1 MKPARRHRHA
11 PVGPQPAPMDR
22 RACLLVA
29 GATAL
34 GLPALAPA
42 AGAEAWPRQAVR
54 ITLAYPPGGVSDA
67 VLRQL
72 AARWAAQW
80 QVGVHVDH
88 LPGAGGALAL
98 RALARA
104 RPDGH
109 ALCFCAISP
118 LTVQPH
124 LSAVHA
130 DLPDA
135 VAPVVAVMNTPVLV
149 LGTPAL
155 AAPDFGAMVT
165 AAQARDGAIRWAS
178 SGVATT
184 GHLVLEQVRRASGAG
199 FVHVPYK
206 GGGQQLTAALAGQFE
221 VLSSN
226 VAPAQLQ
233 WVQQGRLRALAVG
246 APEPLEVL
254 PGVPTLAQLQYP
266 EANLGSVFGLF
277 APAAIPA
284 RVLAQVH
291 AGLAEVLDDAGWRR
305 SLRDQGSLPLGD
317 GPAAFR
323 ALMAADA
330 QRHGPL
336 IAQARRYFR

>member
-1 MKPARRHRHA
+1 MTRARRHRPN
-11 PVGPQPAPMDR
+11 PVRPQQGPLGR
-22 RACLLVA
+22 RAWLLAA
-29 GATAL
+29 GATFL
-34 GLPALAPA
+34 GVPALALA
-42 AGAEAWPRQAVR
+42 AAEPWPRQAVR

-67 VLRQL
+67 VLRGL
-72 AARWAAQW
+72 AARWAALW
-80 QVGVHVDH
+80 LVGVHVDH

-124 LSAVHA
+124 LSALHA
-130 DLPDA
+130 DLPAA

-155 AAPDFGAMVT
+155 PVPDFVAMVT

-184 GHLVLEQVRRASGAG
+184 GHLVLELVRRTSGAG

-246 APEPLEVL
+246 APEPLDVL
-254 PGVPTLAQLQYP
+254 PGVPTLAQLKYP

-277 APAAIPA
+277 APAAIPDHL
-284 RVLAQVH
+284 LAQVH
-291 AGLAEVLDDAGWRR
+291 AGLAEVLNDAAWRQ

-330 QRHGPL
+330 LRHGPL
-336 IAQARRYFR
+336 IEQARRYFR